1 MEIRRADI
9 NDIDELSKLYY
20 DTVVTVN
27 AKDYSEEQI
36 RAWASTY
43 NNEHGWIRRI
53 EEQYFFVAL
62 QAGKILGFASLD
74 NSGYLDLIY
83 VHKDHQ
89 RQGIGNALL
98 AQLEKTAN
106 ELELNEINV
115 QSSIT
120 AKPFFEAHG
129 FKVMGQKYKLV
140 NDVPF
145 MNAIMVKKIKQMAGK

>member
-9 NDIDELSKLYY
+9 NDIEELSKLYY
-20 DTVVTVN
+20 DTVVTIN

-43 NNEHGWIRRI
+43 NNEHGWIRRM
-53 EEQYFFVAL
+53 EEQYFYVAL
-62 QAGKILGFASLD
+62 LQGKITGFASLD

-83 VHKDHQ
+83 VDKDRQ
-89 RQGIGNALL
+89 REGIGSALL

-106 ELELNEINV
+106 ELELAEINV

-120 AKPFFEAHG
+120 AKPFFEARG
-129 FKVMGQKYKLV
+129 FKLTGQKYKLV

-145 MNAIMVKKIKQMAGK
+145 MNAVMVKKIKQLANK

>member
-1 MEIRRADI
+1 MEIRQADI
-9 NDIDELSKLYY
+9 NDIDELGKLYY
-20 DTVVTVN
+20 DTIVTIN
-27 AKDYSEEQI
+27 ARDYSSEQI
-36 RAWASTY
+36 RAWASTF

-53 EEQYFFVAL
+53 EEQYFYVAL
-62 QAGKILGFASLD
+62 SQGSIVGFASLD
-74 NSGYLDLIY
+74 NSGYLDLLY

-89 RQGIGNALL
+89 REGIGSALL

-106 ELELNEINV
+106 ELELTEINV

-129 FKVMGQKYKLV
+129 FKLTGQKYKLV

-145 MNAIMVKKIKQMAGK
+145 MNAIMVKKIKQLANK